1 MRGTSLDRLTLFA
14 THALSSA
21 LLGFALTQFAGSGIA
36 VGILSGAVVFLFLR
50 HLHDTL
56 ERRRDKRELAEDMV
70 LIQNENAGVRASHDD
85 TKKRVLEI
93 TTALARRMEGHEKK
107 VTRELQFIE
116 DLLNEHPA
124 QGMVETKA
132 GIESQNIPATAPA
145 MARTLPDPA
154 MLQLIRSSLDENRV
168 DLYLQPIVSLPQ
180 RKIRFYEALTRLRSA
195 DGGVVMP
202 SQFIQVAAPAGLMSV
217 VDNLLL
223 FRCIQVVRRLTQKT
237 RDVAVFC
244 NISEHTLTDAEFFP
258 QFLEFLRGNRD
269 LAGNIVFEFAQDTV
283 LQAGKAAET
292 GFKSLQALG
301 FRLSLDQV
309 STLDCNFPKLRAQ
322 GFHFIKVKA
331 RTLISGMKQANAT
344 VAAEDFKELLERAG
358 IDLIVERVEE
368 EKAIVQLLEFNV
380 GYGQGFLFG
389 EPKPIRDLGEIHDS
403 RAKEL
408 TAAAA
413 ARSAPGLA
421 RRLAS

>member
-1 MRGTSLDRLTLFA
+1 LDRLTLFA

-21 LLGFALTQFAGSGIA
+21 LLGFALTQHPGSSLTIGILSGIA
-36 VGILSGAVVFLFLR
+36 VFLCLR
-50 HLHDTL
+50 HLHDTMD
-56 ERRRDKRELAEDMV
+56 RRRDKRELAEDLRFLHAETV
-70 LIQNENAGVRASHDD
+70 SVRASHDE
-85 TKKRVLEI
+85 TKNRIIEI
-93 TTALARRMEGHEKK
+93 TTALARRMEGHERKIA
-107 VTRELQFIE
+107 RELQMLE
-116 DLLNEHPA
+116 TVRNEQPA
-124 QGMVETKA
+124 HAPSTISD
-132 GIESQNIPATAPA
+132 IESETAPVVTPVV
-145 MARTLPDPA
+145 ARTLGEPA
-154 MLQLIRSSLDENRV
+154 MLELVRRALEENRV

-180 RKIRFYEALTRLRSA
+180 RKVRFYEALTRLRSA
-195 DGGVVMP
+195 DGSVVMP

-223 FRCIQVVRRLTQKT
+223 FRCIQLVRRLTQRT

-258 QFLEFLRGNRD
+258 QFLEFLRSNRD
-269 LAGNIVFEFAQDTV
+269 LAGHIVFEFAQDTV

-309 STLDCNFPKLRAQ
+309 SRLDCNFPRLRAQ

-331 RTLISGMKQANAT
+331 RTLISGMKQANAS
-344 VAAEDFKELLERAG
+344 VAAEDFKELLERSG

-368 EKAIVQLLEFNV
+368 EKSVVQLLEFNV

-389 EPKPIRDLGEIHDS
+389 EPKPVRDVGEMHDP
-403 RAKEL
+403 RVKEL
-408 TAAAA
+408 TAVAA